1 MSHQQHALLNE
12 AAPERRH
19 DEVVRL
25 PPVVD
30 DVLQVD
36 PDLGLHVLEEVLVV
50 LAADAADLAD
60 LRKRTLINVASMVNG
75 ETPAHMEELTS
86 TGHLSTDISSLF
98 HSLSLTCA
106 SSLDPP
112 LTKLAVTA
120 MDSFASR
127 LLRLNPPSTQTF
139 FPEATTMAS
148 NSKASAGVP
157 SGENLRKNKFGM

>member
-1 MSHQQHALLNE
+1 M
-12 AAPERRH
+12 
-19 DEVVRL
+19 
-25 PPVVD
+25 
-30 DVLQVD
+30 
-36 PDLGLHVLEEVLVV
+36 
-50 LAADAADLAD
+50 
-60 LRKRTLINVASMVNG
+60 ASMVKS
-75 ETPAHMEELTS
+75 ETPAHMEELTP
-86 TGHLSTDISSLF
+86 TRHLSTGISSLLL

-157 SGENLRKNKFGM
+157 SGENLRITNLECNHCFFVC